1 MHGADLEQIKEAE
14 NEDAN
19 VKTTEVSPE
28 KGDSLEQLTN
38 MLKSAP
44 DAGEKPV

>member
-14 NEDAN
+14 NEENARTN
-19 VKTTEVSPE
+19 EPTPE
-28 KGDSLEQLTN
+28 KGDSMEQLTT